1 MRRLLLLLA
10 TLAIAALALASATGA
25 SAADSSTASGSNF
38 HTTIATGFDYG
49 QGECCLFWYF
59 GTPTA
64 VTLPKV
70 GPATLTTFF
79 IQCFATFLCDPQNS
93 QLTMTFETRK
103 GDKLVLLGYA
113 PNLGTS
119 TSDGNTFELS
129 VDGTWTTQ
137 PESAGRFA
145 SYVGSGT
152 FSFVL
157 TQQSGAVG
165 GSEQIALTGSLASK

>member
-1 MRRLLLLLA
+1 MFVVG
-10 TLAIAALALASATGA
+10 ALALASATGA
-25 SAADSSTASGSNF
+25 SAASILDSSTASAAAGSNF

-79 IQCFATFLCDPQNS
+79 IQCFATFVCDPQNS
-93 QLTMTFETRK
+93 QLTMTFDTKK

-119 TSDGNTFELS
+119 SSDGNTFKIA

-137 PESAGRFA
+137 PDSTGRFA

-157 TQQSGAVG
+157 TQQSGAIG
-165 GSEQIALTGSLASK
+165 GSEQIALTGALASK